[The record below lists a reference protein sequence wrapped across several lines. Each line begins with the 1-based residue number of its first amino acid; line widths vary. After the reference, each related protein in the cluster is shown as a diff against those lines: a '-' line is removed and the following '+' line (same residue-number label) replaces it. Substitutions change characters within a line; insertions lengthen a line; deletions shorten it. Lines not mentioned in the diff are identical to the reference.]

1 MFDDAEVLEI
11 EHARHAR
18 KQVAAKIELLDS
30 LVEWAN
36 KIETKQDLDA
46 AQQAY
51 EILIEMD
58 RSELRDHVKQM
69 RQKQRLQPK
78 EERKS
83 ALPKPE
89 PKMEQGAK
97 LDKFF
102 KIVSRPAAKLNQDS
116 THPLMRDLQMCK
128 TVAGSL

>member
-1 MFDDAEVLEI
+1 M
-11 EHARHAR
+11 
-18 KQVAAKIELLDS
+18 
-30 LVEWAN
+30 
-36 KIETKQDLDA
+36 ETKKDLDA
-46 AQQAY
+46 AQKAY
-51 EILIEMD
+51 ESLLEMD

-102 KIVSRPAAKLNQDS
+102 KIVSRPAAKLSQDS